1 VSNPRARWIPTAV
14 FAAALVVVYVG
25 AAFFMNNNDT
35 ASEDGDTNLGIAM
48 VAVIGVLAIAAGV
61 WWGRRG
67 SVQNLIAEAG
77 LALVVAGVVSVVL
90 GPFAAGRGPFENGL
104 GDFLV
109 ALLTFWAVTLAGVFI
124 GLMALTLFGAD
135 FRSRQLKNTEKYY
148 SRGKPV
154 KKR

>member
-1 VSNPRARWIPTAV
+1 MSNPRARWIPSAV

-25 AAFFMNNNDT
+25 AAFLMNNNDSS
-35 ASEDGDTNLGIAM
+35 SEDGDTDLGLAM
-48 VAVIGVLAIAAGV
+48 VGVIGVLAIAAGV

-67 SVQNLIAEAG
+67 SVQTMIAEAG
-77 LALVVAGVVSVVL
+77 LAVVVAGILSVVL

-109 ALLTFWAVTLAGVFI
+109 ALLTFWAVTVAGVFI
-124 GLMALTLFGAD
+124 GLMGLTLFGAD
-135 FRSRQLKNTEKYY
+135 YRSRQLKNTEKYY